1 MTSRGTACRQVS
13 DSVSP
18 SEPTEQAQTDH
29 AVTLADILVEF
40 RAPGI
45 SKEQEA
51 EADIPSF
58 VLFVQMWGLS
68 SETGI

>member
-1 MTSRGTACRQVS
+1 MKIA
-13 DSVSP
+13 SP
-18 SEPTEQAQTDH
+18 LIVKT
-29 AVTLADILVEF
+29 ILGKMFLRVEF
-40 RAPGI
+40 RTPGI

-68 SETGI
+68 SETGIWSLWS

>member
-1 MTSRGTACRQVS
+1 MKVA
-13 DSVSP
+13 SP
-18 SEPTEQAQTDH
+18 LIVKT
-29 AVTLADILVEF
+29 ILGKMFLRVEL

-58 VLFVQMWGLS
+58 VLFVQIWGLS